1 MTMPNFPQSD
11 HDLLV
16 SINTTVGFLM
26 EQQRSNHA
34 ENSRE
39 VTDIK
44 ARLTA
49 VERIQDRQAGFL
61 SGGKALWAIL
71 GALPPGIVAFFLGL
85 NQR

>member
-1 MTMPNFPQSD
+1 MTQPNFPQAD

-61 SGGKALWAIL
+61 SGGKALWAVL
-71 GALPPGIVAFFLGL
+71 GALPPGIAALVFGL
-85 NQR
+85 MK